1 MRLPRS
7 LRSLAMTL
15 KTTKMPKNNNHKN
28 SFYLLLPYL
37 WSKDFDI
44 RLRIV
49 TSLIC
54 LVIAKI
60 INIFVPIVYK
70 YVVDGLNKNF
80 ALSVIIGI
88 IVAYGGTKILVQIF
102 SEIRNIIFSKV
113 GHGATRLVALNVFKH
128 MHNLSMRFH
137 ITRKTGGLSRSIE
150 RGTKGIEAVLRFS
163 LFNIFPTSIEIILVS
178 GMLWYVYG
186 IWFALT
192 ILITMIVYVGYTFL
206 ISTWRISF
214 AREMNQS
221 DNTANNRAI
230 DSLLNFETVKYF
242 GNEEYEAR
250 KFDEAMQIYEKA
262 STKTT
267 NSLSILNIGQD
278 VIISLELVALMILS
292 ANAISQNKM
301 TVGDLIMVNAYL
313 FQLSIPL
320 SILGFAFREIKNAL
334 VSMEDM
340 FKLLDIPAEVQ
351 DAVDAKELII
361 SKGEVSFENVSF
373 AYNSERP
380 ILHNISF
387 TIKSGKTLAIV
398 GSSGAGKSTISRLL
412 FRFYDIHSGSITIDG
427 QDIREITQESL
438 RKSIGIVPQDTVLF
452 NDTIYY
458 NIAYGNNAASYDEV
472 IAASKMAHIHEFI
485 STLPEGYDAMVGE
498 RGLKLSGGEKQ
509 RIAIARTILKNPA
522 IYVFDEATSSLDTKT
537 EKLIQAS
544 LKEIS
549 AYHTTLIIAHR
560 LSTIIEADEI
570 IVLDKGY
577 IVERGNHKS
586 LLKQKGYYAE
596 LWYKQQEEESK

>member
-1 MRLPRS
+1 
-7 LRSLAMTL
+7 
-15 KTTKMPKNNNHKN
+15 MPNQHKN
-28 SFYLLLPYL
+28 SFYSLLPYL
-37 WSKDFDI
+37 WSRDFNI

-54 LVIAKI
+54 LLLAKV

-70 YVVDGLNKNF
+70 YVIDGLNKNL
-80 ALSVIIGI
+80 ALSVTIGMI
-88 IVAYGGTKILVQIF
+88 MVYGGTKIFVQIF
-102 SEIRNIIFSKV
+102 NELRNIIFSKV
-113 GHGATRLVALNVFKH
+113 GHQATRLIALNVFKH

-150 RGTKGIEAVLRFS
+150 RGTKGIEAVLRYS
-163 LFNIFPTSIEIILVS
+163 LFNILPTSVEIILVS
-178 GMLWYVYG
+178 GILWYVYG
-186 IWFALT
+186 IWFSFT
-192 ILITMIVYVGYTFL
+192 ILVTMSIYVLYTFL

-242 GNEEYEAR
+242 SNEEYEAS
-250 KFDEAMQIYEKA
+250 KFNEALQIYEKSA
-262 STKTT
+262 TKTT

-278 VIISLELVALMILS
+278 VIISLGLVALMILS
-292 ANAISQNKM
+292 ATKINQGKM
-301 TVGDLIMVNAYL
+301 TVGDLIMVNTYL

-320 SILGFAFREIKNAL
+320 SILGFAYREIKNAL
-334 VSMEDM
+334 VGMEDM
-340 FKLLDIPAEVQ
+340 FNLLDILEEVE
-351 DAVDAKELII
+351 DAKELTI
-361 SKGEVSFENVSF
+361 SKGEVAFKEVNF
-373 AYNSERP
+373 AYNQERP

-387 TIKSGKTLAIV
+387 TIDSGKTLAIV

-412 FRFYDIHSGSITIDG
+412 FRFYDINSGTITIDG
-427 QDIREITQESL
+427 QDIRGVTQSSL

-458 NIAYGNNAASYDEV
+458 NIAYGDNSASYDEV
-472 IAASKMAHIHEFI
+472 IAASKNAHIHEFI
-485 STLPEGYDAMVGE
+485 TSLPEGYETQVGE

-509 RIAIARTILKNPA
+509 RIAIARTLLKNPS

-549 AYHTTLIIAHR
+549 EHYTTLIIAHR
-560 LSTIIEADEI
+560 LSTIIDADEI
-570 IVLDKGY
+570 IVLDNGY
-577 IVERGNHKS
+577 IVERGNHKT

-596 LWYKQQEEESK
+596 LWYKQQEEELNNN

>member
-1 MRLPRS
+1 
-7 LRSLAMTL
+7 
-15 KTTKMPKNNNHKN
+15 MPNQHKN
-28 SFYLLLPYL
+28 SFYSLLPYL
-37 WSKDFDI
+37 WSKDFNI

-54 LVIAKI
+54 LLLAKV

-70 YVVDGLNKNF
+70 YVIDGLNKNL
-80 ALSVIIGI
+80 ALSVTIGMI
-88 IVAYGGTKILVQIF
+88 MVYGGTKIFVQIF
-102 SEIRNIIFSKV
+102 SELRNIIFSKV
-113 GHGATRLVALNVFKH
+113 GHQATRFIALNVFKY

-137 ITRKTGGLSRSIE
+137 ITRKTGCLSRSIE
-150 RGTKGIEAVLRFS
+150 RGTKGIEAMLRYS
-163 LFNIFPTSIEIILVS
+163 LFNILPTSVEIILVS
-178 GMLWYVYG
+178 GILWYVYG
-186 IWFALT
+186 IWFSFI
-192 ILITMIVYVGYTFL
+192 ILVTMAIYVIYTCL

-242 GNEEYEAR
+242 SNEEYEAS
-250 KFDEAMQIYEKA
+250 KFNEALQIYEKSA
-262 STKTT
+262 TKTT

-278 VIISLELVALMILS
+278 VIISLGLVALMILS
-292 ANAISQNKM
+292 ATKINQGKM
-301 TVGDLIMVNAYL
+301 TVGDLIMVNTYL

-320 SILGFAFREIKNAL
+320 SILGFAYREIKNAL
-334 VSMEDM
+334 VGMEDM
-340 FKLLDIPAEVQ
+340 FNLLDIPEEVE
-351 DAVDAKELII
+351 DAKDAKELTIL
-361 SKGEVSFENVSF
+361 KGEVAFKDVNF
-373 AYNSERP
+373 AYNQERP

-387 TIKSGKTLAIV
+387 TIDSGKTLAIV

-412 FRFYDIHSGSITIDG
+412 FRFYDINSGSITIDG
-427 QDIREITQESL
+427 QDIRGVTQSSL

-458 NIAYGNNAASYDEV
+458 NIAYGDNSASYDEV
-472 IAASKMAHIHEFI
+472 IAASKNAHIHEFI
-485 STLPEGYDAMVGE
+485 TSLPEGYETQVGE

-509 RIAIARTILKNPA
+509 RIAIARTLLKNPT

-549 AYHTTLIIAHR
+549 EHYTTLIIAHR
-560 LSTIIEADEI
+560 LSTIIDADEI
-570 IVLDKGY
+570 IVLDNGY
-577 IVERGNHKS
+577 IVECGNHKT

-596 LWYKQQEEESK
+596 LWYKQQEEENSH

>member
-1 MRLPRS
+1 
-7 LRSLAMTL
+7 
-15 KTTKMPKNNNHKN
+15 MPNHNNHKN
-28 SFYLLLPYL
+28 SFYLLLLYL
-37 WSKDFDI
+37 WPANFYI

-54 LVIAKI
+54 LVIAKV

-70 YVVDGLNKNF
+70 YIIDGLNKNF

-88 IVAYGGTKILVQIF
+88 ILAYGGTKILVQIF
-102 SEIRNIIFSKV
+102 SELRNIIFSKV
-113 GHGATRLVALNVFKH
+113 GHQATRLVALNVFKH

-150 RGTKGIEAVLRFS
+150 RGTTGIEAILRYS
-163 LFNIFPTSIEIILVS
+163 LFNIFPTSLEIILVS

-186 IWFALT
+186 IWFSVT
-192 ILITMIVYVGYTFL
+192 ILITMIVYVVYTFK

-214 AREMNQS
+214 VREVNKN
-221 DNTANNRAI
+221 DNTANNIAI

-242 GNEEYEAR
+242 GNEEYEAVR
-250 KFDEAMQIYEKA
+250 FNEALQTYEES
-262 STKTT
+262 STKIT

-278 VIISLELVALMILS
+278 VIISLGLVSLMILL
-292 ANAISQNKM
+292 ANAINQNKM
-301 TVGDLIMVNAYL
+301 TVGDFIMVNTYL

-320 SILGFAFREIKNAL
+320 SILGFAYREIKNAL

-340 FKLLDIPAEVQ
+340 FKLLDIPAEVE
-351 DAVDAKELII
+351 DAVDAKKLII

-373 AYNSERP
+373 AYNQERP

-387 TIKSGKTLAIV
+387 TIKSGKTLAVV

-412 FRFYDIHSGSITIDG
+412 FRFYDINSGSITIDN
-427 QDIREITQESL
+427 QNIREVTQGSL

-472 IAASKMAHIHEFI
+472 IAASKNAHIHEFI
-485 STLPEGYDAMVGE
+485 STLPEGYETQVGE

-509 RIAIARTILKNPA
+509 RIAIARTLLKNPS

-549 AYHTTLIIAHR
+549 ARHTTLIIAHR
-560 LSTIIEADEI
+560 LSTIIDADEI
-570 IVLDKGY
+570 IVLDNGY
-577 IVERGNHKS
+577 IVERGNHKT
-586 LLKQKGYYAE
+586 LLQHKGYYAE
-596 LWYKQQEEESK
+596 LWYKQQEEEHS

>member
-1 MRLPRS
+1 MHNQN
-7 LRSLAMTL
+7 
-15 KTTKMPKNNNHKN
+15 KHKN
-28 SFYLLLPYL
+28 SFYSLLPYL
-37 WSKDFDI
+37 WSRDFNI

-54 LVIAKI
+54 LLLAKV

-70 YVVDGLNKNF
+70 YVIEDLNKNL
-80 ALSVIIGI
+80 ALSVIIGMI
-88 IVAYGGTKILVQIF
+88 MVYGGTKIFVQIF
-102 SEIRNIIFSKV
+102 SELRNIIFSKV
-113 GHGATRLVALNVFKH
+113 GHQATRLIALNVFKH

-150 RGTKGIEAVLRFS
+150 RGTKGIEAVLRYS
-163 LFNIFPTSIEIILVS
+163 LFNILPTSVEIILVS
-178 GMLWYVYG
+178 GILWYVYG
-186 IWFALT
+186 IWFSFT
-192 ILITMIVYVGYTFL
+192 ILVTMSIYVLYTFL

-242 GNEEYEAR
+242 SNEEYEAS
-250 KFDEAMQIYEKA
+250 KFNEALQSYEKSA
-262 STKTT
+262 TKTT

-278 VIISLELVALMILS
+278 VIISLGLVALMILS
-292 ANAISQNKM
+292 ATKINQGKM
-301 TVGDLIMVNAYL
+301 TVGDLIMVNTYL

-320 SILGFAFREIKNAL
+320 SILGFAYREIKNAL
-334 VSMEDM
+334 VGMEDM
-340 FKLLDIPAEVQ
+340 FNLLDIPEEVE
-351 DAVDAKELII
+351 DAKDDKELTI
-361 SKGEVSFENVSF
+361 SKGEVAFKEVNF
-373 AYNSERP
+373 AYNPERP

-387 TIKSGKTLAIV
+387 TIDSGKTLAIV
-398 GSSGAGKSTISRLL
+398 GSSGAGKSTIARLL
-412 FRFYDIHSGSITIDG
+412 FRFYDINSGSITIDG
-427 QDIREITQESL
+427 QDIRGVTQSSL
-438 RKSIGIVPQDTVLF
+438 RKAIGIVPQDTVLF

-458 NIAYGNNAASYDEV
+458 NIAYGDNSASYDEV
-472 IAASKMAHIHEFI
+472 IAASKNAHIHEFI
-485 STLPEGYDAMVGE
+485 TSLPEEYETQVGE

-509 RIAIARTILKNPA
+509 RIAIARTLLKNPS

-549 AYHTTLIIAHR
+549 EHYTTLIIAHR
-560 LSTIIEADEI
+560 LSTIIDADEI
-570 IVLDKGY
+570 IVLDNGY
-577 IVERGNHKS
+577 IVERGNHKI

-596 LWYKQQEEESK
+596 LWYKQQEEENSH

>member
-1 MRLPRS
+1 
-7 LRSLAMTL
+7 
-15 KTTKMPKNNNHKN
+15 MPNQHKN
-28 SFYLLLPYL
+28 SFYSLLPYL
-37 WSKDFDI
+37 WSKEFNI

-54 LVIAKI
+54 LLLAKV

-70 YVVDGLNKNF
+70 YVIDGLNKNL
-80 ALSVIIGI
+80 ALSVIIGMI
-88 IVAYGGTKILVQIF
+88 MVYGGTKIFVQIF
-102 SEIRNIIFSKV
+102 SELRNIIFSKV
-113 GHGATRLVALNVFKH
+113 GHKATRLVALNVFKH

-150 RGTKGIEAVLRFS
+150 RGTKGIEAVLRYS
-163 LFNIFPTSIEIILVS
+163 LFNILPTSVEIILVS
-178 GMLWYVYG
+178 GILWYVYG
-186 IWFALT
+186 IWFSFT
-192 ILITMIVYVGYTFL
+192 ILVTMSIYVLYTFL

-230 DSLLNFETVKYF
+230 DSLLNFETIKYF
-242 GNEEYEAR
+242 SNEEYEAS
-250 KFDEAMQIYEKA
+250 KFNDALQIYEKSA
-262 STKTT
+262 TKTT

-278 VIISLELVALMILS
+278 VIISLGLVALMILS
-292 ANAISQNKM
+292 ATKINQGKM
-301 TVGDLIMVNAYL
+301 TVGDLIMVNTYL

-320 SILGFAFREIKNAL
+320 SILGFAYREIKNAL
-334 VSMEDM
+334 VGMEDM
-340 FKLLDIPAEVQ
+340 FNLLDIPEEVE
-351 DAVDAKELII
+351 DAKDAKELTI
-361 SKGEVSFENVSF
+361 SKGEVAFKEVNF
-373 AYNSERP
+373 AYNQERP

-387 TIKSGKTLAIV
+387 TINSGKTLAIV

-412 FRFYDIHSGSITIDG
+412 FRFYDINSGSIMIDG
-427 QDIREITQESL
+427 QDIRGVTQGSL
-438 RKSIGIVPQDTVLF
+438 HKSIGIVPQDTVLF

-458 NIAYGNNAASYDEV
+458 NIAYGDNSASYDEV
-472 IAASKMAHIHEFI
+472 IAASKNAHIHEFI
-485 STLPEGYDAMVGE
+485 TSLPEGYETQVGE

-509 RIAIARTILKNPA
+509 RIAIARTLLKNPS

-549 AYHTTLIIAHR
+549 EHYTTLIIAHR
-560 LSTIIEADEI
+560 LSTIIDADEI
-570 IVLDKGY
+570 IVLDNGY
-577 IVERGNHKS
+577 IVERGNHKT

-596 LWYKQQEEESK
+596 LWYKQQEEEIINIFTFY

>member
-1 MRLPRS
+1 ML
-7 LRSLAMTL
+7 
-15 KTTKMPKNNNHKN
+15 KNNNHKN
-28 SFYLLLPYL
+28 SFYSLLPYL
-37 WSKDFDI
+37 WSADFNI

-54 LVIAKI
+54 LVIAKV

-70 YVVDGLNKNF
+70 YIIDGVNNNLV
-80 ALSVIIGI
+80 LSVIIGI
-88 IVAYGGTKILVQIF
+88 IIAYGGTKICVAIF
-102 SEIRNIIFSKV
+102 NELRNILFSKV
-113 GHGATRLVALNVFKH
+113 GHRATRLVALNVFKH

-150 RGTKGIEAVLRFS
+150 RGTKGIEAVLRYS
-163 LFNIFPTSIEIILVS
+163 LFNIFPTLIEIILVS
-178 GMLWYVYG
+178 GMLWYIYG
-186 IWFALT
+186 IWFAVT
-192 ILITMIVYVGYTFL
+192 ILVTMIIYVIFTFL

-242 GNEEYEAR
+242 GNEEYEAV
-250 KFDEAMQIYEKA
+250 KFNEALQTYEKSA
-262 STKTT
+262 TKTT

-278 VIISLELVALMILS
+278 IIISLGLVSLMILS
-292 ANAISQNKM
+292 AAHINQGKM
-301 TVGDLIMVNAYL
+301 TVGDLIMVNTYL

-320 SILGFAFREIKNAL
+320 SILGFAYREIKNAL

-351 DAVDAKELII
+351 DAVNAKELTI
-361 SKGEVSFENVSF
+361 SKGEVTFENVSF
-373 AYNSERP
+373 AYNADRP

-387 TIKSGKTLAIV
+387 TIKSGKTFAIV

-412 FRFYDIHSGSITIDG
+412 FRFYDISSGNITIDG
-427 QDIREITQESL
+427 QDIREVTQASL

-458 NIAYGNNAASYDEV
+458 NIAYGNNTASYDEV
-472 IAASKMAHIHEFI
+472 IEASKNAHIHEFI
-485 STLPEGYDAMVGE
+485 SRLPEGYDTQVGE

-509 RIAIARTILKNPA
+509 RIAIARTILKNPS

-549 AYHTTLIIAHR
+549 ERHTTLTIAHR
-560 LSTIIEADEI
+560 LSTIIDADEI
-570 IVLDKGY
+570 IVLDNGY
-577 IVERGNHKS
+577 IVERGNHKT
-586 LLKQKGYYAE
+586 LLQQKGYYAE
-596 LWYKQQEEESK
+596 LWYKQQEEEIIN

>member
-1 MRLPRS
+1 
-7 LRSLAMTL
+7 
-15 KTTKMPKNNNHKN
+15 MPNQHKN
-28 SFYLLLPYL
+28 SFYSLLPYL
-37 WSKDFDI
+37 WSRDFNI

-54 LVIAKI
+54 LLLAKV

-70 YVVDGLNKNF
+70 YVIDGLNKNL
-80 ALSVIIGI
+80 ALSVTIGMI
-88 IVAYGGTKILVQIF
+88 MVYGGTKIFVQIF
-102 SEIRNIIFSKV
+102 NELRNIIFSKV
-113 GHGATRLVALNVFKH
+113 GHQATRLIALNVFKH

-150 RGTKGIEAVLRFS
+150 RGTKGIEAVLRYS
-163 LFNIFPTSIEIILVS
+163 LFNILPTSVEIILVS
-178 GMLWYVYG
+178 GILWYVYG
-186 IWFALT
+186 IWFSFT
-192 ILITMIVYVGYTFL
+192 ILVTMSIYVLYTFL

-242 GNEEYEAR
+242 SNEEYEAS
-250 KFDEAMQIYEKA
+250 KFNEALQSYEKSA
-262 STKTT
+262 TKTT

-278 VIISLELVALMILS
+278 VIISLGLVALMILS
-292 ANAISQNKM
+292 ATKINQGKM
-301 TVGDLIMVNAYL
+301 TVGDLIMVNTYL

-320 SILGFAFREIKNAL
+320 SILGFAYREIKNAL
-334 VSMEDM
+334 VGMEDM
-340 FKLLDIPAEVQ
+340 FNLLDIPEEVE
-351 DAVDAKELII
+351 DAKDAKELTIL
-361 SKGEVSFENVSF
+361 KGEVAFKEVNF
-373 AYNSERP
+373 AYNQERP

-387 TIKSGKTLAIV
+387 TIDSGKTLAIV

-412 FRFYDIHSGSITIDG
+412 FRFYDINSGSITIDG
-427 QDIREITQESL
+427 QDIRGVTQSSL

-458 NIAYGNNAASYDEV
+458 NIAYGDNLASYDEV
-472 IAASKMAHIHEFI
+472 IAASKNAHIHEFI
-485 STLPEGYDAMVGE
+485 TSLPEGYNTQVGE

-509 RIAIARTILKNPA
+509 RIAIARTLLKNPS

-549 AYHTTLIIAHR
+549 EHYTTLIIAHR
-560 LSTIIEADEI
+560 LSTIIDADEI
-570 IVLDKGY
+570 IVLDSGY
-577 IVERGNHKS
+577 IVERGNHKT
-586 LLKQKGYYAE
+586 LLQQKGYYAE
-596 LWYKQQEEESK
+596 LWYKQQEEENNN

>member
-1 MRLPRS
+1 MHNQN
-7 LRSLAMTL
+7 
-15 KTTKMPKNNNHKN
+15 KHKN
-28 SFYLLLPYL
+28 SFYSLLPYL
-37 WSKDFDI
+37 WSRDFNI

-54 LVIAKI
+54 LLLAKV

-70 YVVDGLNKNF
+70 YVIEGLNKNL
-80 ALSVIIGI
+80 ALSVIIGMI
-88 IVAYGGTKILVQIF
+88 MVYGGTKIFVQIF
-102 SEIRNIIFSKV
+102 SELRNIIFSKV
-113 GHGATRLVALNVFKH
+113 GHQATRLIALNVFNH

-150 RGTKGIEAVLRFS
+150 RGTKGIEAVLRYS
-163 LFNIFPTSIEIILVS
+163 LFNILPTSVEIILVS
-178 GMLWYVYG
+178 GILWYVYG
-186 IWFALT
+186 IWFSFT
-192 ILITMIVYVGYTFL
+192 ILVTMSIYVLYTFL

-242 GNEEYEAR
+242 SNEEYEAS
-250 KFDEAMQIYEKA
+250 KFNEALQSYEKSA
-262 STKTT
+262 TKTT

-278 VIISLELVALMILS
+278 VIISLGLVALMILS
-292 ANAISQNKM
+292 ATKINQGKM
-301 TVGDLIMVNAYL
+301 TVGDLIMVNTYL

-320 SILGFAFREIKNAL
+320 SILGFAYREIKNAL
-334 VSMEDM
+334 VGMEDM
-340 FKLLDIPAEVQ
+340 FNLLDIPEEVE
-351 DAVDAKELII
+351 DAKDDKELTI
-361 SKGEVSFENVSF
+361 SKGEVAFKEVNF
-373 AYNSERP
+373 AYNPERP

-387 TIKSGKTLAIV
+387 TIDSGKTLAIV
-398 GSSGAGKSTISRLL
+398 GSSGAGKSTIARLL
-412 FRFYDIHSGSITIDG
+412 FRFYDINSGSITIDG
-427 QDIREITQESL
+427 QDIRGVTQSSL
-438 RKSIGIVPQDTVLF
+438 RKAIGIVPQDTVLF

-458 NIAYGNNAASYDEV
+458 NIAYGDNSASYDEV
-472 IAASKMAHIHEFI
+472 IAASKNAHIHEFI
-485 STLPEGYDAMVGE
+485 TSLPEEYETQVGE

-509 RIAIARTILKNPA
+509 RIAIARTLLKNPS

-549 AYHTTLIIAHR
+549 EHYTTLIIAHR
-560 LSTIIEADEI
+560 LSTIIDADEI
-570 IVLDKGY
+570 IVLDNGY
-577 IVERGNHKS
+577 IVERGNHKI

-596 LWYKQQEEESK
+596 LWYKQQEEENSH